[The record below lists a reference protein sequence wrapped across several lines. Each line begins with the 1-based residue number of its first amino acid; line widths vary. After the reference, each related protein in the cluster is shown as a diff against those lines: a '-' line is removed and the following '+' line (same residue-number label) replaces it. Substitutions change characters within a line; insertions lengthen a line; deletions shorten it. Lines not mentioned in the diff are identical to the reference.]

1 MSIVNL
7 AYLGLINQVKT
18 ADTFSLA
25 FLPVAVDSLL
35 RDMDSKLGHRNATLK
50 QLGKTSSLLQ
60 LNNSYNPEFGSWK
73 YNKLSGTEMRPIRR
87 EYSVTEMGG
96 LYNALVNA
104 TLLGLP
110 KDTTAMA
117 DCEDTPHLQ
126 TCGLFIWMANF
137 VLSFHPNG
145 TSPKFNHTEA
155 ERLIEDAFCS
165 NPSACY
171 HVTGQTDI
179 ESLFAF
185 INGPLRSY
193 TLWFMD
199 HNNYG
204 LVTTRN
210 QRELA
215 LGYVMDKFRY
225 LPAYPNGLHS
235 LGALVSQSSFSE
247 AVQKSDS
254 HTLHSCKSSSE
265 EHLKSTWAGNDQGKL
280 VIIACLVH

>member
-18 ADTFSLA
+18 ADLFSLV

-50 QLGKTSSLLQ
+50 QLGKTSSLLE

-104 TLLGLP
+104 TLLLLP
-110 KDTTAMA
+110 KDTTAIA
-117 DCEDTPHLQ
+117 DCEETPHLRI
-126 TCGLFIWMANF
+126 CGLFIWMANF

-155 ERLIEDAFCS
+155 ERLIKDAFCS

-171 HVTGQTDI
+171 HVTGRSDI
-179 ESLFAF
+179 ELLFDF

-193 TLWFMD
+193 TLCFMD

-210 QRELA
+210 QRELT

-225 LPAYPNGLHS
+225 PPAYPNGLHS
-235 LGALVSQSSFSE
+235 LGALVNYSSFSE

-254 HTLHSCKSSSE
+254 HTLYSCKSSSE

>member
-18 ADTFSLA
+18 ADLFSLV

-35 RDMDSKLGHRNATLK
+35 RDMDSKLGDRNATLK

-87 EYSVTEMGG
+87 EYSVTEMDG

-117 DCEDTPHLQ
+117 DCEETPHLRI
-126 TCGLFIWMANF
+126 CGLFIWMANF
-137 VLSFHPNG
+137 VLSFHLNG

-155 ERLIEDAFCS
+155 RGLIKHAFCS

-171 HVTGQTDI
+171 HVNDRSDI
-179 ESLFAF
+179 ESLFDF

-204 LVTTRN
+204 LVTTRS

-225 LPAYPNGLHS
+225 PPAYPNGLPYP
-235 LGALVSQSSFSE
+235 GALVSHSSFSE
-247 AVQKSDS
+247 AVQKSDF
-254 HTLHSCKSSSE
+254 HTLHTCNSSSE

>member
-1 MSIVNL
+1 M
-7 AYLGLINQVKT
+7 AYLGLTNQVKT
-18 ADTFSLA
+18 ADSFSLV

-117 DCEDTPHLQ
+117 DCEETPHLQ

-137 VLSFHPNG
+137 VLSFHLNG

-165 NPSACY
+165 NPSSCY
-171 HVTGQTDI
+171 HVTGRSDM
-179 ESLFAF
+179 ESLFDF
-185 INGPLRSY
+185 INGPLRGY

-204 LVTTRN
+204 LVTTRS

-225 LPAYPNGLHS
+225 PPAYPNGLPS
-235 LGALVSQSSFSE
+235 LGALGSHSSFSE

-254 HTLHSCKSSSE
+254 YTLHSCNSSSE
-265 EHLKSTWAGNDQGKL
+265 EHLKSTWAGNDQGRL

>member
-1 MSIVNL
+1 
-7 AYLGLINQVKT
+7 
-18 ADTFSLA
+18 
-25 FLPVAVDSLL
+25 
-35 RDMDSKLGHRNATLK
+35 MDSKLGHRNATLK

-104 TLLGLP
+104 TLLELP

-117 DCEDTPHLQ
+117 DCEETPHLRI
-126 TCGLFIWMANF
+126 CGLFIWMANF
-137 VLSFHPNG
+137 VFSFHPNG

-155 ERLIEDAFCS
+155 ERLIKVAFCS
-165 NPSACY
+165 NPSSCY
-171 HVTGQTDI
+171 HVTGRTDI
-179 ESLFAF
+179 ESLFEF

-204 LVTTRN
+204 LVTTRS

-225 LPAYPNGLHS
+225 PPAYPNGLPS
-235 LGALVSQSSFSE
+235 LGALVSHSSFSE
-247 AVQKSDS
+247 PVQTSDS
-254 HTLHSCKSSSE
+254 HTLHSCNSSSE
-265 EHLKSTWAGNDQGKL
+265 EHLKSTWAGNDQGRL

>member
-1 MSIVNL
+1 
-7 AYLGLINQVKT
+7 
-18 ADTFSLA
+18 
-25 FLPVAVDSLL
+25 
-35 RDMDSKLGHRNATLK
+35 MDSKLGHRNATLK

-104 TLLGLP
+104 TLLLLP

-117 DCEDTPHLQ
+117 DCEETPHLR

-137 VLSFHPNG
+137 VLSFHLNG

-165 NPSACY
+165 SPSSCY
-171 HVTGQTDI
+171 HVTGRSDI
-179 ESLFAF
+179 ESLFDF

-204 LVTTRN
+204 LVTTRS

-225 LPAYPNGLHS
+225 PPVYPNGLPS
-235 LGALVSQSSFSE
+235 LGALVSHSSFSE

-254 HTLHSCKSSSE
+254 HTLHSCNSSSE
-265 EHLKSTWAGNDQGKL
+265 EHLKSTWAGNDHGRL